1 MRLLPTQRDAVGCR
15 SVHDFT
21 RFDVLGRDFENYL
34 HLLNVEAGS
43 FARLTA
49 CCVVLSFM
57 LLLVR
62 HDLRSHCGAQ
72 QTARQSV
79 GL

>member
-15 SVHDFT
+15 SVHDSLASTFSGET
-21 RFDVLGRDFENYL
+21 SQNYL